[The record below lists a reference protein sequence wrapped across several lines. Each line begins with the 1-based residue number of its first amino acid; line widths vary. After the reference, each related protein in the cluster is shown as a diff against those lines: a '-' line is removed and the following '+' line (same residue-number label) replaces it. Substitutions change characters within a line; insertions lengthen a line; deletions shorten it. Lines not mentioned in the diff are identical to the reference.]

1 MVLQIIMI
9 NLPDADNQFLC
20 ITNFQDLV
28 STPFDGAIN
37 AICWARI
44 LTGDFAEIVE
54 KIMINE
60 YLAVLQEEQL
70 CELQLGE
77 QGQLA
82 REILLNDLKLLTAH
96 GASPILVGVHQT
108 LHA

>member
-1 MVLQIIMI
+1 MN
-9 NLPDADNQFLC
+9 NLPDANKQILC
-20 ITNFQDLV
+20 VTNFQDLV
-28 STPFDGAIN
+28 STPFDGSIN
-37 AICWARI
+37 AICWARTLI
-44 LTGDFAEIVE
+44 GDFAEIVE
-54 KIMINE
+54 KIMLKENI
-60 YLAVLQEEQL
+60 AVLEIK
-70 CELQLGE
+70 ELRKLTLSE

>member
-1 MVLQIIMI
+1 MI
-9 NLPDADNQFLC
+9 NLPDADNQILC
-20 ITNFQDLV
+20 VMNFNDLV
-28 STPFDGAIN
+28 FTPFDGAIN
-37 AICWARI
+37 AICWSRT
-44 LTGDFAEIVE
+44 LKGDFAEIMEQITV
-54 KIMINE
+54 NE
-60 YLAVLQEEQL
+60 NIAVLEEEQL
-70 CELQLGE
+70 HALELSE